1 MVGKFSSGKEVEDFD
16 KLAWEMELPAAAI
29 LLDNTLLDG
38 ITVHSNVR
46 ANIRESL
53 LSTMLGQS
61 CDHLLC
67 QVSKRIN

>member
-46 ANIRESL
+46 ENIRESL
-53 LSTMLGQS
+53 L
-61 CDHLLC
+61 C
-67 QVSKRIN
+67 

>member
-38 ITVHSNVR
+38 ITVDSNVR

-53 LSTMLGQS
+53 LCWGQS
-61 CDHLLC
+61 CDHLQC